1 MAFDRMQ
8 AGLVAPGSA
17 TDACAALKEEEDAR
31 LMQRF
36 VAGDAGAFEQLYT
49 RHRGGLMRFLQ
60 HGLGRRELAEECFQE
75 VWSRVI
81 GARERYRPEAR
92 FATWLYQIAHNLV
105 VDSYRR
111 QRPELGSDALEAAT
125 ESEPPNPAGPAPA
138 LKPEEALD
146 ALQQAEALQQALSEL
161 PAEQRLALS
170 LRLEQELSLE
180 EIAEATGVGRETV
193 KSRLRYGMDKLKE
206 RLRR

>member
-1 MAFDRMQ
+1 MQ
-8 AGLVAPGSA
+8 AGLVAPGNGNPRTRA
-17 TDACAALKEEEDAR
+17 PAEEEDAR

-36 VAGDAGAFEQLYT
+36 AAGDAGAFEQLYA
-49 RHRGGLMRFLQ
+49 RHRSGLMRFLQ

-81 GARERYRPEAR
+81 GARDRYRPEAR

-111 QRPELGSDALEAAT
+111 QRPELGGDALEAAS
-125 ESEPPNPAGPAPA
+125 ESEAPNPAGPAPA
-138 LKPEEALD
+138 LKPEDALD
-146 ALQQAEALQQALSEL
+146 ALQQAEALRQALAEL
-161 PAEQRLALS
+161 PADQRLALS

-193 KSRLRYGMDKLKE
+193 KSRLRYGLDKLKE